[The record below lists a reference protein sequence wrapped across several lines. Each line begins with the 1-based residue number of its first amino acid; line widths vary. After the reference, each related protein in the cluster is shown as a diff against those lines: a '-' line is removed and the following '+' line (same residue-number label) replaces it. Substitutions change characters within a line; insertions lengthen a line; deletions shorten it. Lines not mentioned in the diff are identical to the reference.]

1 MMINP
6 SARPFAV
13 ERDNLSL
20 AWGDVFLRLLSSG
33 VKEIAPLSISIT
45 GFSNDGAPTENDEIR
60 KRLDSLLEQKGVTID
75 TETVAFTIF
84 PQEYWELANKSRG
97 EFFSL
102 YRESFTRI
110 QDWSPKHNKRGSY
123 FQRLVDYQ
131 GNDEGHNQLEW
142 ILEEYA
148 RSPTQ
153 RVSQFQATT
162 FNPLLDHSR
171 TAQLEFP
178 CLQHVSFVPMQ
189 DGTLAMNA
197 FYATQQIFR
206 KGYGNYLGLCRLGA
220 FMAAEMGLKLGRVF
234 INVGVAKMDVRKT
247 DPEIEQFAEFVK
259 QALSAADEG
268 KKAA

>member
-1 MMINP
+1 MIDP
-6 SARPFAV
+6 KARSFVV
-13 ERDNLSL
+13 EQENLSL
-20 AWGDVFLRLLSSG
+20 AWGDVFLRLLSPG
-33 VKEIAPLSISIT
+33 VKEISPLLISIT
-45 GFSNDGAPTENDEIR
+45 GFSIDGDLAENAGIR
-60 KRLDSLLEQKGVTID
+60 GRLDALLEQKGVTID

-84 PQEYWELANKSRG
+84 PQEYWELANKNRA

-110 QDWSPKHNKRGSY
+110 QDWKPKHNKRGSY
-123 FQRLVDYQ
+123 FQRLVDYE
-131 GNDEGHNQLEW
+131 GNDAGHNQLEW
-142 ILEEYA
+142 ILKEYA
-148 RSPTQ
+148 RSPGQ

-178 CLQHVSFVPMQ
+178 CLQHVSFVPMH
-189 DGTLAMNA
+189 DGTLTMNA

-220 FMAAEMGLKLGRVF
+220 FMAGQMGLKLSRVC
-234 INVGVAKMDVRKT
+234 INVGVAKIDIPKT
-247 DPEIEQFAEFVK
+247 DPLVEQFAEYIK
-259 QALSAADEG
+259 EALSIANDN